1 MSQTSKYTYTSD
13 QVTAAFSEISATLF
27 DGKTVEPIPKL
38 LAVVGLESSGKTYLL
53 EKALLPTQ
61 RYTNYVRLYLPQYR
75 KKHPQY
81 EDMIKEGVLHAYE
94 HTESFVRE
102 VCTMI
107 FTKAFTG
114 KYNII
119 MESAF
124 DNIDLVSFPPLA
136 TASGY
141 QFETHIVGCT
151 QEFAHV
157 SSFKRALK
165 SLQNNEM
172 ERFLSVSKL
181 DASMSHAK
189 AILVALENAAKAISG
204 SRINLYE
211 RGFGPLKERTQVA
224 HSTYSKAADGK
235 VTTTTTKV
243 DFSYDAYSSIIENH
257 VFAVSDRNEMI
268 KECQLALF
276 QAAIHAEKVPDFVY
290 NELNAYIVKYVN
302 R

>member
-1 MSQTSKYTYTSD
+1 MSQTSHYTYTPD
-13 QVTAAFSEISATLF
+13 QVTTAFDEISATLF
-27 DGKTVEPIPKL
+27 SGVTVEPTPKL

-53 EKALLPTQ
+53 EKALLPTK
-61 RYTNYVRLYLPQYR
+61 RYTNYVRLYLPEYR

-81 EDMIKEGVLHAYE
+81 EQMIKLGVLHAYE

-102 VCTMI
+102 VCSMI
-107 FTKAFTG
+107 FAKAFAD

-124 DNIDLVSFPPLA
+124 DSIDFITFPPLA

-141 QFETHIVGCT
+141 QLEIHIVGCT

-165 SLQNNEM
+165 SLEDKEM

-204 SRINLYE
+204 SQINLYE
-211 RGFGPLKERTQVA
+211 RGFGSLKERTQVA
-224 HSTYSKAADGK
+224 QSTYTKAAEGK
-235 VTTTTTKV
+235 VNTTTTNV
-243 DFSYDAYSSIIENH
+243 NFSYDLYSSIVGNH
-257 VFAVSDRNEMI
+257 VFAVNDRNELL

-276 QAAIHAEKVPDFVY
+276 QAAGNAEEVPDFVY

>member
-1 MSQTSKYTYTSD
+1 MSQTSKYTYTAD

-27 DGKTVEPIPKL
+27 NGKTVEPIPKL

-53 EKALLPTQ
+53 EKNLLPTQ

-81 EDMIKEGVLHAYE
+81 EEMIKEGVLHAYE

-102 VCTMI
+102 VCRMI

-124 DNIDLVSFPPLA
+124 DTIDLVSFPPLA

-165 SLQNNEM
+165 SLENNEM

-211 RGFGPLKERTQVA
+211 RGFGALKERTQVA
-224 HSTYSKAADGK
+224 QSTYSKAADGK